1 MMRIT
6 PKLLFLAF
14 FLTIA
19 AFAGAQELR
28 TVQGRILDTAKSP
41 IQKASVMLFYDTPG
55 DTLRTLTGNT
65 GYFIFNQVKNRPFYI
80 KATSIGF
87 GSRVKMSSDTANKVD
102 LGELALDP
110 SFTTM
115 QEIVISTPP
124 IVIKEDTVEFKADSF
139 KVKPN
144 AMVEDLLKRL
154 PGVSVDKDGNVMAQG
169 KQVTRVKVNG
179 KDFFQGDVKTATR
192 ELSADMIDKVQIVD
206 DYGDQ
211 SSMNGIRD
219 GEPEKVL
226 NLQLKKDKNKGVF
239 GRLTAGAGT
248 DERYQVSGNMNYFN
262 NNKQLSLIGNTNNI
276 NANLFDGNG
285 GGGGNS
291 FSGGGGGGGGRGMMG
306 GIQLMQGSSAAN
318 QGGDGITTT
327 HSLGTN
333 FRNDFIKIK
342 GSSFYGSYTFT
353 RRMTDIDRSISTQNL
368 ATNNTFTD
376 NRNTTS
382 YNQSNTHRAF
392 LNLEYYIDSFNYIKI
407 SPQLSFSETNNQTFA
422 EFNMFNE
429 KGLLL
434 QEGFSKDSTLGYTP
448 NLSANILYNHKFRK
462 KGRNFSVN
470 ANISTSESQSDRD
483 SYNFTEFYLPARE
496 SITDQLRNTDNKSTS
511 FNTRLVY
518 TEPIAK
524 DRYMDMSYT
533 IRNSYSKND
542 SRVYNT
548 ETGFPV
554 LSPLTNAFENEF
566 IQQRIGANI
575 RTVKKKYNYTLGL
588 VAQPF
593 TQKGYSIT
601 KDSVYTPVTRVNV
614 IPVARLA
621 YNFTRTKTLNF
632 SYQGDVQQ
640 PSLAQLQP
648 LIDNSNPQNI
658 TSGNPNLK
666 PAVTHGVNAYF
677 NNFKFQSGKVF
688 FLGMNASIIQNQIT
702 DYTTFAQGGSRFT
715 RPENING
722 FYQIMGFYNWS
733 KPYKNRRYVLS
744 FNGNLIYNN
753 NPGFIDG
760 EKSISKYTTAMQG
773 VNFEFNHKEWLEI
786 DFGVRYSLTSQS
798 ATLQPELKNFTQTWG
813 LVSNGRV
820 DFPAGIIFRYD
831 VSHNINIGYAAG
843 IDPNFT
849 ILNASLEKTVFKKK
863 NGFIRLSGFDILK
876 QNQAVSRTFGAN
888 SITDSRVNRLT
899 QYFMLSFTYRLQR
912 FSGQQSGAQPSQQ
925 QRSMERSMR
934 F

>member
-1 MMRIT
+1 MRIS

-14 FLTIA
+14 FLAIS

-28 TVQGRILDTAKSP
+28 TVQGRILDTSKSP
-41 IQKASVMLFYDTPG
+41 IAKASIMLFYDTPG

-65 GYFIFNQVKNRPFYI
+65 GYFIFTQVKNRPFYI

-87 GSRVKMSSDTANKVD
+87 GSLVKMSSDTANKVD
-102 LGELALDP
+102 LGSLALNP

-211 SSMNGIRD
+211 SNMTGIRD
-219 GEPEKVL
+219 GEPDKVI
-226 NLQLKKDKNKGVF
+226 NLQLKKDKNKGMF
-239 GRLTAGAGT
+239 GRVTAGAGT
-248 DERYQVSGNMNYFN
+248 DDRYQVSGNMNYFN

-285 GGGGNS
+285 GGGGNN
-291 FSGGGGGGGGRGMMG
+291 FSGGGGGGGGGGRGMMG
-306 GIQLMQGSSAAN
+306 GIQLMQGNSAAN

-327 HSLGTN
+327 HSIGTN
-333 FRNDFIKIK
+333 FRNDFVKSK

-353 RRMTDIDRSISTQNL
+353 RRMTDIDRTVSTQNL
-368 ATNNTFTD
+368 ATTNTFTD
-376 NRNTTS
+376 NRNTNS

-392 LNLEYYIDSFNYIKI
+392 LNLEYNIDSFNYIKI

-422 EFNMFNE
+422 DFNTFNE

-434 QEGFSKDSTLGYTP
+434 QDGFSRDSTLGYTP

-462 KGRNFSVN
+462 RGRNFSVN

-483 SYNFTEFYLPARE
+483 SYNYTEFYLPVRQT
-496 SITDQLRNTDNKSTS
+496 ITDQLRNTDNRSTS

-542 SRVYNT
+542 SRVFNT
-548 ETGFPV
+548 ETGVPI

-621 YNFTRTKTLNF
+621 YNFTRTKTMNF

-640 PSLAQLQP
+640 PSLTQLQP
-648 LIDNSNPQNI
+648 LVDNSNPQNI

-666 PAVTHGVNAYF
+666 PAVTHGLNAFF
-677 NNFKFQSGKVF
+677 NNFNFQSGKVL

-702 DYTTFAQGGSRFT
+702 DYTTFGPSGSRFT

-722 FYQIMGFYNWS
+722 FYQVMGFYNWS
-733 KPYKNRRYVLS
+733 KPYQNRRYVFSL
-744 FNGNLIYNN
+744 NGNLIYNN

-773 VNFEFNHKEWLEI
+773 VNFEFNHKEWLEF

-798 ATLQPELKNFTQTWG
+798 ATLQPELENFTQTWG
-813 LVSNGRV
+813 LVSNGRL
-820 DFPAGIIFRYD
+820 DFPGGIIFRYD
-831 VSHNINIGYAAG
+831 VTHNINIGFAEG

-876 QNQAVSRTFGAN
+876 QNQAVSRTFGPN

-899 QYFMLSFTYRLQR
+899 QYFMLAFTYRLQK
-912 FSGQQSGAQPSQQ
+912 FTGQQSQGGQQ
-925 QRSMERSMR
+925 APRSMERQMR